1 MPLCFLKLLIWIS
14 KIFIFNIFSGAAPT
28 YTNFQMKCIYSM
40 NSTKMK
46 SLANY
51 KTLDEQL
58 KACLPLEQF
67 LAREIAAQK
76 SIVNKFAP
84 IGMSKI

>member
-1 MPLCFLKLLIWIS
+1 MPLYLLKLLIQIS

-40 NSTKMK
+40 NSAKMK

-51 KTLDEQL
+51 KTLEEQL
-58 KACLPLEQF
+58 KTCLPLEQF

-76 SIVNKFAP
+76 SQSNKFTP
-84 IGMSKI
+84 IGMSRI